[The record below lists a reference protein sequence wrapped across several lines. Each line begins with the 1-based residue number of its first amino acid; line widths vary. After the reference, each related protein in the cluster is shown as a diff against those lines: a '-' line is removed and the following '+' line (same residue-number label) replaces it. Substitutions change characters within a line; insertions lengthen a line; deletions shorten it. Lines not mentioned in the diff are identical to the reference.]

1 MTRVG
6 QHKHIY
12 EVLDLARCSGVS
24 WKIRLNGL
32 PGFARR
38 FNFSVHTLQLQL
50 FSQSGPFGSRH
61 SAQVVLAIPIFWFQ
75 HLFPFEAATDSYD
88 GASK

>member
-1 MTRVG
+1 MTELVTSVG

-12 EVLDLARCSGVS
+12 EVLDLARCSGVI

-50 FSQSGPFGSRH
+50 FSRSGPFGSRH
-61 SAQVVLAIPIFWFQ
+61 SAQVVLFWFQ

-88 GASK
+88 GVSK

>member
-1 MTRVG
+1 MTELVTRVG
-6 QHKHIY
+6 QHKYIY
-12 EVLDLARCSGVS
+12 KVLDLARCSG
-24 WKIRLNGL
+24 G
-32 PGFARR
+32 
-38 FNFSVHTLQLQL
+38 SVE
-50 FSQSGPFGSRH
+50 SRH